1 MINEWKKVANAIM
14 IFDTFDWGVCS
25 VSLPLCTS
33 GLCRQ
38 NVIFICDGNAPTDYE
53 TLHRNLPLGPIC
65 PEKGKKELESLDGPS
80 LSHKVRTGGG

>member
-1 MINEWKKVANAIM
+1 MINEWKKVVNAIM

-25 VSLPLCTS
+25 VSLPLCIS

-38 NVIFICDGNAPTDYE
+38 NVIFICDGNAPT
-53 TLHRNLPLGPIC
+53 
-65 PEKGKKELESLDGPS
+65 ESLDGLS